1 MNDGTAEIIQL
12 FGARP
17 KPGKKISARSEP
29 ASRIPQPQ
37 SEEVA
42 SDTCSNQRL
51 RAKRRDIWR
60 EADTVMDYWH
70 LSLKMDSAI
79 FRVQHHGTPESDM
92 HSPYKPADHW
102 TLVAKYREAW
112 ARLMLTPAPD
122 AQAVVRKRAQI
133 NAENHKHTDLKPE
146 RIAHQI
152 ADDVEFLR
160 SHPTRRGGHYSPKRD
175 QEQ

>member
-60 EADTVMDYWH
+60 EADAVMDYWH

-79 FRVQHHGTPESDM
+79 FRVQTSRHAGRRYAFSLQAGGSLD
-92 HSPYKPADHW
+92 AG
-102 TLVAKYREAW
+102 REISRSMGAPNAY
-112 ARLMLTPAPD
+112 ARHRM
-122 AQAVVRKRAQI
+122 
-133 NAENHKHTDLKPE
+133 LKPSYGNG
-146 RIAHQI
+146 RNS
-152 ADDVEFLR
+152 R
-160 SHPTRRGGHYSPKRD
+160 PKITSIPI
-175 QEQ
+175 